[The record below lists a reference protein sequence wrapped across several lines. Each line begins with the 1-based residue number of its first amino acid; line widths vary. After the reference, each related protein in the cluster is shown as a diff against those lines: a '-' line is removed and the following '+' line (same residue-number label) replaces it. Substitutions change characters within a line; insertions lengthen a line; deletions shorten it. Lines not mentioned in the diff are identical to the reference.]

1 MLETICETMVEAYRR
16 NWITSRDGNVS
27 IRHHD
32 RDHFYITPSGVRK
45 QTLQP
50 DQFKRIGITTGIN
63 SGVGQGIYWHLWREL
78 EYTDI
83 SSSLKPSGEI
93 PLHFGLQKEMGKHKN
108 DVRVVMHFHPTY
120 CVAAMH
126 AGIDLSSMVKDFPEL
141 SRYTKVAP
149 NVGDVPPISQ
159 ELADQCFEKLE
170 LDSQGNIQYDIVG
183 IKGHGV
189 VAIDTSP
196 WRAFEHIERL
206 EHICQ
211 IVLASRQIQQSK
223 SVDSIACVDASRSS
237 SKIKAED
244 FGVPPEFAER
254 AENYAQWSIAKAKE
268 FYVKLASTGIDP
280 RPATDPEKYLPGAR
294 AAAEAVAKG
303 IAACIRESKLT

>member
-1 MLETICETMVEAYRR
+1 MLETICDILVDAYDR

-50 DQFKRIGITTGIN
+50 DQFKKIKINTGIN
-63 SGVGQGIYWHLWREL
+63 SGMGVGIYWYAWEDV

-83 SSSLKPSGEI
+83 SKNLKPSGEI
-93 PLHFGLQKEMGKHKN
+93 PLHFGLQKELGQHKK
-108 DVRVVMHFHPTY
+108 DVRVVVHLHPTY

-126 AGIDLSSMVKDFPEL
+126 RGIELNNLANDFPEL

-159 ELADQCFEKLE
+159 ELADRCFENLE
-170 LDSQGNIQYDIVG
+170 LDSEGNIKYDIIG

-189 VAIDTSP
+189 VAIDTTP
-196 WRAFEHIERL
+196 WRAYEHIERL
-206 EHICQ
+206 EHICK
-211 IVLASRQIQQSK
+211 IVLAS
-223 SVDSIACVDASRSS
+223 
-237 SKIKAED
+237 
-244 FGVPPEFAER
+244 G
-254 AENYAQWSIAKAKE
+254 
-268 FYVKLASTGIDP
+268 
-280 RPATDPEKYLPGAR
+280 KY
-294 AAAEAVAKG
+294 
-303 IAACIRESKLT
+303 

>member
-1 MLETICETMVEAYRR
+1 MLETICDIMVDAYKR

-50 DQFKRIGITTGIN
+50 DQFKKIKIN
-63 SGVGQGIYWHLWREL
+63 RAIHSGYGTADMLYAWE
-78 EYTDI
+78 EMSYSDI
-83 SSSLKPSGEI
+83 SSALRPSGEI
-93 PLHFGLQKEMGKHKN
+93 PLHFGLQKEMGQHKD
-108 DVRVVMHFHPTY
+108 DVRVVVHVHPTY

-126 AGIDLSSMVKDFPEL
+126 AGIDLSTIVDSFPEL

-159 ELADQCFEKLE
+159 ELADQCFEKLQ
-170 LDSQGNIQYDIVG
+170 LDKSGNIKFDIVG

-196 WRAFEHIERL
+196 WRAYEHIERL
-206 EHICQ
+206 EHICK
-211 IVLASRQIQQSK
+211 IVLAS
-223 SVDSIACVDASRSS
+223 
-237 SKIKAED
+237 
-244 FGVPPEFAER
+244 G
-254 AENYAQWSIAKAKE
+254 NY
-268 FYVKLASTGIDP
+268 
-280 RPATDPEKYLPGAR
+280 
-294 AAAEAVAKG
+294 
-303 IAACIRESKLT
+303 

>member
-1 MLETICETMVEAYRR
+1 MLETICDIMTDAYKR

-50 DQFKRIGITTGIN
+50 DQFKKIGIKDDW
-63 SGVGQGIYWHLWREL
+63 YFEMP
-78 EYTDI
+78 YTDI
-83 SSSLKPSGEI
+83 SSKLRPSGEI
-93 PLHFGLQKEMGKHKN
+93 PLHFGLQRQMGQHAGE
-108 DVRVVMHFHPTY
+108 VRVVVHVHPTY

-126 AGIDLSSMVKDFPEL
+126 AGIDLSTIVDSFPEL

-159 ELADQCFEKLE
+159 ELADKCFEKLQ
-170 LDSQGNIQYDIVG
+170 LDDAGNIAYDIVG

-196 WRAFEHIERL
+196 WRAYEHIERL
-206 EHICQ
+206 EHICK
-211 IVLASRQIQQSK
+211 IVLAS
-223 SVDSIACVDASRSS
+223 
-237 SKIKAED
+237 
-244 FGVPPEFAER
+244 G
-254 AENYAQWSIAKAKE
+254 NY
-268 FYVKLASTGIDP
+268 
-280 RPATDPEKYLPGAR
+280 
-294 AAAEAVAKG
+294 
-303 IAACIRESKLT
+303 

>member
-1 MLETICETMVEAYRR
+1 MLETICDTLVEAYRR

-50 DQFKRIGITTGIN
+50 DQFKKIKIN
-63 SGVGQGIYWHLWREL
+63 KWIPSGWGTADYEYSWEET

-83 SSSLKPSGEI
+83 SSALKPSGEI
-93 PLHFGLQKEMGKHKN
+93 PLHFGLQRAMGQHSSE
-108 DVRVVMHFHPTY
+108 VRVVVHLHPTY

-126 AGIDLSSMVKDFPEL
+126 CGIELNSLASEFPEL

-159 ELADQCFEKLE
+159 ELADQCFDKLE
-170 LDSQGNIQYDIVG
+170 LDNHGNIAYDIVG

-206 EHICQ
+206 EHICK
-211 IVLASRQIQQSK
+211 IVL
-223 SVDSIACVDASRSS
+223 S
-237 SKIKAED
+237 SKGYK
-244 FGVPPEFAER
+244 
-254 AENYAQWSIAKAKE
+254 
-268 FYVKLASTGIDP
+268 
-280 RPATDPEKYLPGAR
+280 
-294 AAAEAVAKG
+294 
-303 IAACIRESKLT
+303 

>member
-1 MLETICETMVEAYRR
+1 MLETICDTLVEAYRR

-50 DQFKRIGITTGIN
+50 DQFKKIGLAN
-63 SGVGQGIYWHLWREL
+63 SIYSKYCVEL
-78 EYTDI
+78 PYSDI
-83 SSSLKPSGEI
+83 SAKLKPSGEL
-93 PLHFGLQKEMGKHKN
+93 PLHFGLQRAMGQHSN
-108 DVRVVMHFHPTY
+108 DVRVVVHLHPTY
-120 CVAAMH
+120 CIAAMH
-126 AGIDLSSMVKDFPEL
+126 RGIDLNTISDAFPEL
-141 SRYTKVAP
+141 NRYTKVAP

-159 ELADQCFEKLE
+159 ELADRCHENLKL
-170 LDSQGNIQYDIVG
+170 DKDGNIAYDIVG

-211 IVLASRQIQQSK
+211 IVLAS
-223 SVDSIACVDASRSS
+223 
-237 SKIKAED
+237 
-244 FGVPPEFAER
+244 G
-254 AENYAQWSIAKAKE
+254 
-268 FYVKLASTGIDP
+268 
-280 RPATDPEKYLPGAR
+280 KY
-294 AAAEAVAKG
+294 
-303 IAACIRESKLT
+303 